1 MRRMSSASIDASAL
15 GRTMTSPGQTE
26 TIRREAKG
34 CQAKELLRNYWQ
46 PVSLLEELP
55 DKCAVSAV
63 RQDPDDD

>member
-1 MRRMSSASIDASAL
+1 
-15 GRTMTSPGQTE
+15 MTSPGQTE